1 MKFVVEAPPFALKS
15 PLVIVEEALER
26 KPLVK
31 VVKPLMPS
39 VPRVNSR

>member
-1 MKFVVEAPPFALKS
+1 MLVVDAPPFIEKS

-31 VVKPLMPS
+31 VVRP
-39 VPRVNSR
+39 V